1 MEEGQSIYPQYSTK
15 LGVGLTMPCST
26 SKVSD
31 IAFIE
36 RIINEPGNN
45 NLLVLIFFK
54 TIITRKQST
63 ISYIVKVP
71 GHRK

>member
-15 LGVGLTMPCST
+15 LGVGLTMRCSI
-26 SKVSD
+26 SKASD
-31 IAFIE
+31 ITFIE

-54 TIITRKQST
+54 RIITRKQSKLH
-63 ISYIVKVP
+63 VH
-71 GHRK
+71 GHSK